1 MGTYKRV
8 IMVVISGLGI
18 GPAPDARKFM
28 DQGADTVGD
37 LTAHFRA
44 RLQLPNLGRLG
55 LARLHPL
62 YQAAA
67 EALDHTQQW
76 RVRPRAVGKSKLE
89 GYWELL
95 GVPTTTELTALP
107 RGLAPELIQ
116 EIARFAGRPVLVN
129 RPYSRPRL
137 LFDWGA
143 TAVAAGAILAA
154 TSGGADLVLTAHE
167 NLVPPTQLDR
177 VGHFARA
184 LLDRQADLQI
194 GQVVTV
200 PFTGRTP
207 ADFAYRLVDQHEY
220 NMAVP
225 RATLLDQLRAAGVP
239 VNTDPQVLTEDGLQ
253 FFRLGKAATAG
264 CHRDPEKM
272 GQALMAAD
280 ARLGEIIS
288 QVTNQ
293 DLLVVTAD
301 YGAAP
306 DFPGDGLTREW
317 LPLLFYSPA
326 GVAWQRRP
334 VVLGDVAEII
344 KGSLGLK

>member
-1 MGTYKRV
+1 MGIYKRV

-18 GPAPDARKFM
+18 GPAPDAGKFM

-37 LTAHFRA
+37 LNAHFRA

-62 YQAAA
+62 YQAAP
-67 EALDHTQQW
+67 EVLDHTQQW
-76 RVRPRAVGKSKLE
+76 RVRPRAVGKSRLE

-95 GVPTTTELTALP
+95 GVPTTKELTALP

-137 LFDWGA
+137 LLDWGA
-143 TAVAAGAILAA
+143 RAVTAGAILAV
-154 TSGGADLVLTAHE
+154 TSGGADLVLTAHKD
-167 NLVPPTQLDR
+167 LVPPTELEQ
-177 VGHFARA
+177 VGCFARD
-184 LLDRQADLQI
+184 LLDRQAGLRI
-194 GQVVTV
+194 GRVVTV

-207 ADFAYRLVDQHEY
+207 ADFTYRLADRHEY

-225 RATLLDQLRAAGVP
+225 HATLLDQLRATGIS
-239 VNTDPQVLTEDGLQ
+239 VNTDPQTLTEDGLQ
-253 FFRLGKAATAG
+253 VVHLGRAAMAG
-264 CHRDPEKM
+264 ERRDPEKM

-280 ARLGEIIS
+280 ARLGEIIP

-306 DFPGDGLTREW
+306 DFPGDGPTREW
-317 LPLLFYSPA
+317 LPLLVYSPA
-326 GVAWQRRP
+326 GDDWQKRP
-334 VVLGDVAEII
+334 TVLEDVAVIV
-344 KGSLGLK
+344 KSSLGLK